1 MTSPDPS
8 TQPET
13 VPPLDAAPDGPEY
26 GHWLDLVGLV
36 LRAPLRRRGLA
47 ASVLVIGVL
56 ATVAAVL
63 FTPRVYVVTTRILAQ
78 RNLVMPSLGNPRR
91 SVPSDSDAPTR
102 AASDMILGRDNLV
115 AMIREADLVA
125 RWERERPP
133 LLRVG
138 DRITSALSDP
148 LTDAERERALV
159 SVLQKSLRV
168 QTSDST
174 IRITVE
180 WSDPQTAF
188 DIVSLAQ
195 RTFLSQKSDLEISI
209 ITDTIG
215 ILTVESERQRTAVDE
230 AFSRVVQI
238 HGADLAS
245 DAGLAS
251 SARARPSAPRSVAAK
266 PAAPGAAAVEAAR
279 DEPPELTSA
288 KETLLVATR
297 RYEDLMD
304 RIDSARIE
312 LQSAQAAF
320 KYRYTIVEPP
330 ELPRKAARPSA
341 AVLGGFGLV
350 LGVLLA
356 IFVTAAADLTGHR
369 FVEVWQV
376 RSRLGVPILATVE
389 EP

>member
-1 MTSPDPS
+1 MPSPDPS
-8 TQPET
+8 SQPET
-13 VPPLDAAPDGPEY
+13 PSPLDAAPAGPEH
-26 GHWLDLVGLV
+26 GHWLDLVGLI

-47 ASVLVIGVL
+47 VSVLAIGVL

-91 SVPSDSDAPTR
+91 SVPNESDAPTR
-102 AASDMILGRDNLV
+102 AASDMILRRDNLV
-115 AMIREADLVA
+115 AMIREADLLA

-133 LLRVG
+133 LLLVG
-138 DRITSALSDP
+138 DRVTAALSDP
-148 LTDAERERALV
+148 LTGAERERALV
-159 SVLQKSLRV
+159 SVLEKSLRV

-174 IRITVE
+174 IKITVE

-209 ITDTIG
+209 IADTMG
-215 ILTVESERQRTAVDE
+215 ILTAEAERQRTAVDE

-238 HGADLAS
+238 RDPELAPE
-245 DAGLAS
+245 APS
-251 SARARPSAPRSVAAK
+251 SSPRGVAAK
-266 PAAPGAAAVEAAR
+266 PAAPGAAAAEAAR

-356 IFVTAAADLTGHR
+356 IFVAAAADLASRR